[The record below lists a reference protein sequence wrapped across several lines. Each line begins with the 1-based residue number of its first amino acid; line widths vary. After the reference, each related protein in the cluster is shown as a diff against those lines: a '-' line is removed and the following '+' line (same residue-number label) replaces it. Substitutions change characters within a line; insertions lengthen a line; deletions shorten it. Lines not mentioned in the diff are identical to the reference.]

1 MSLERHRFSHTVW
14 EDILD
19 RGKNMSR
26 ERMKRE
32 YMQDSNLANILSTN
46 LLATELT
53 WSTFDTGY
61 QQKVFL
67 RDKEH
72 KLNENHL

>member
-1 MSLERHRFSHTVW
+1 
-14 EDILD
+14 
-19 RGKNMSR
+19 MSR

-46 LLATELT
+46 LVATELT

-72 KLNENHL
+72 KINENHL